1 MLDVRSKNER
11 ENLVSDTPRRSVKR
25 IRDDRPRQSRS
36 YDSSDECRLGRP
48 SPRGRNAIPLGAHH
62 HDRRVRARTDHP
74 LATLTPSRYREAEVL
89 SSGKLRLR
97 FSLRN
102 APSLRYGAPSRL
114 STEFPP
120 RAVSFSG
127 ESGAAEASPV
137 ASAPGVARKTRRAD
151 APRSPSEASPVAS
164 APGVARTSRRADAP
178 RSPSEASP
186 VASAPGVLRTTRRA
200 DAHRSPTEASPV
212 ASAPGVLRTTRRAD
226 AHRSPGFTEH
236 RGALPRW

>member
-1 MLDVRSKNER
+1 MLDVRSKNEQ
-11 ENLVSDTPRRSVKR
+11 ENLESGTPQRSVKR

-36 YDSSDECRLGRP
+36 YDSSHECRLGRP

-137 ASAPGVARKTRRAD
+137 ASAPGVPRTTRRAHRSPTEASPVASAPGVARTTRRAD

-164 APGVARTSRRADAP
+164 APGVARK
-178 RSPSEASP
+178 
-186 VASAPGVLRTTRRA
+186 TRRA

-212 ASAPGVLRTTRRAD
+212 ASAPGVLRKTRRAD